1 MHNHQTQKDK
11 RAKWMIQSVKID
23 LRLHYSFF
31 RFTKRLGD
39 IFILIFNIQ
48 YKAKYGWH
56 KGKKNITPARGFL
69 QAKF

>member
-39 IFILIFNIQ
+39 IFILIFSIKQ
-48 YKAKYGWH
+48 SMVGTRE
-56 KGKKNITPARGFL
+56 KKNITPARGFL